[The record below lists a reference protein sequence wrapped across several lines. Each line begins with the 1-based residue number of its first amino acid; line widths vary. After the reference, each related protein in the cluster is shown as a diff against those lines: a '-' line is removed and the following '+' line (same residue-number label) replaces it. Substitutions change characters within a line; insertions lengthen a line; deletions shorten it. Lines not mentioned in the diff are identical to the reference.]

1 MPAAFTGESRGS
13 VEVSGSHRQMA
24 SHTEAAAALL
34 LLEQARWVCGRCCLK
49 MCFLSLPD
57 QL

>member
-13 VEVSGSHRQMA
+13 VEVSGSHRQMT

-34 LLEQARWVCGRCCLK
+34 LLEQARCVYVRCCLK
-49 MCFLSLPD
+49 MCPISVVLP
-57 QL
+57 